1 MNQRIRC
8 AIYTRKST
16 DEGLEQTFNSLDAQ
30 REACEAYIKSQQHE
44 GWQAI
49 ASHYDDG
56 NYSGGN
62 MERPALKQIMADIEA
77 GKVGVVVVYKVDRLT
92 RSLADFAKIVEH
104 FDKYKVSFVSVTQHF
119 NTTTSMGR
127 LTLNVLLSFAQ
138 FEREVTGERIRDKI
152 AASKK
157 KGMWMGGRVPL
168 GYKVLNRKLL
178 ILEQEADTVR
188 TVFREFLRVKS
199 VLRLEEWLRA
209 NNIRTRRGNYFLRGP
224 LYTMLRNPLYLGL
237 IRHKTEIYPGEHA
250 GIIDRVTWDKAQSLL
265 DQNTHGQR
273 RKERST
279 QPSLFTGIIFD
290 ASDNR
295 YSPTH
300 SNKKG
305 CRYRYYTSR
314 AAIHKTEHASSPARI
329 PAPGLENAV
338 TERILNLFNAPSELL
353 AVLKSSLLD
362 EENAPPNGFY
372 TAVVERAAKMVKNWK
387 PRPAPDRDHFL
398 KAVIDRIV
406 VHAEHIEI
414 RLRLAAILHE
424 LLGSDAAG
432 PAIQATGKFLPI
444 ASVSCPFKHMT
455 SGRAL
460 RLVIGQDR
468 LSNDR
473 SRQLILRA
481 IARAHRWYQKI
492 VDGEATCLNDII
504 RREGIDA
511 SHAKKIFPLAFLS
524 PSCTQSILR
533 FNTDLT
539 LKALL
544 ANIPM
549 EWSRQSFPSATACD
563 GRWGSIANFAP
574 VSAQ

>member
-49 ASHYDDG
+49 ATHYDDG

-77 GKVGVVVVYKVDRLT
+77 GKVNVVVVYKVDRLT

-119 NTTTSMGR
+119 NTTSSMGR

-157 KGMWMGGRVPL
+157 KGMWMGGNVPL
-168 GYKVLNRKLL
+168 GYKVVDRKLL
-178 ILEQEADTVR
+178 IEESEAITVR
-188 TVFREFLRVKS
+188 RVFREFLRLGS

-237 IRHKTEIYPGEHA
+237 IRHKTEIHPGEHA
-250 GIIDRVTWDKAQSLL
+250 AIIDRVTWDKAQSLL
-265 DQNTHGQR
+265 DQNIHGQR

-290 ASDNR
+290 AGENR

-300 SNKKG
+300 SNKNG
-305 CRYRYYTSR
+305 CRYRYYTSQ
-314 AAIHKTEHASSPARI
+314 AAIRNTERPDSPARI
-329 PAPGLENAV
+329 PAPGLEKAV
-338 TERILNLFNAPSELL
+338 TERILSLLNAPSELL
-353 AVLKSSLLD
+353 AVLKNNLLD
-362 EENAPPNGFY
+362 DEDAPPSGFY
-372 TAVVERAAKMVKNWK
+372 AAVVERAAKMVRSWK
-387 PRPAPDRDHFL
+387 PRPAPDRCHFL

-406 VHAEHIEI
+406 IQAEHIEI
-414 RLRLAAILHE
+414 RLRLAPILQE
-424 LLGSDAAG
+424 LLGPDPAGQGVQAA
-432 PAIQATGKFLPI
+432 AKFLSI
-444 ASVSCPFKHMT
+444 ASVTCPFKPMH

-460 RLVIGQDR
+460 RLIIGGDR

-481 IARAHRWYQKI
+481 IARSRLWYQRI

-504 RREGIDA
+504 RRDGIDA

-533 FNTDLT
+533 SNADLT

-544 ANIPM
+544 ENIPM
-549 EWSRQSFPSATACD
+549 EWSRQS
-563 GRWGSIANFAP
+563 IP
-574 VSAQ
+574 VPMQTLE

>member
-1 MNQRIRC
+1 MNQRSRC

-49 ASHYDDG
+49 TTHYDDG

-77 GKVGVVVVYKVDRLT
+77 GKVSVLVVYKVDRLT
-92 RSLADFAKIVEH
+92 RSLADFAKMVEH
-104 FDKYKVSFVSVTQHF
+104 FDKYKVSFVSITQHF

-157 KGMWMGGRVPL
+157 KGMWMGGNVPL
-168 GYKVLNRKLL
+168 GYQVVDRKLL
-178 ILEQEADTVR
+178 IQESEAVTVR
-188 TVFREFLRVKS
+188 TVFHEFLQLGS
-199 VLRLEEWLRA
+199 VLRLAEWLRA

-237 IRHKTEIYPGEHA
+237 IRHKTEIYPGDHA
-250 GIIDRVTWDKAQSLL
+250 GIIDRDTWVKAKSLL
-265 DQNTHGQR
+265 DQNIHGQR

-300 SNKKG
+300 SNKNG

-314 AAIHKTEHASSPARI
+314 ATINKTQRPDSPARI
-329 PAPGLENAV
+329 PAPGLEKAV
-338 TERILNLFNAPSELL
+338 TERILSFLSAPSELL
-353 AVLKSSLLD
+353 ASLKNSLVD
-362 EENAPPNGFY
+362 EENAPSSGLY
-372 TAVVERAAKMVKNWK
+372 AAVVERAAKMVKGWK

-406 VHAEHIEI
+406 VQAEHIEI

-424 LLGSDAAG
+424 LLGSDPAG
-432 PAIQATGKFLPI
+432 QGVQTATKFLSI
-444 ASVSCPFKHMT
+444 VSVTCPFKHMN

-460 RLVIGQDR
+460 RLVIDKDR
-468 LSNDR
+468 VSNDR
-473 SRQLILRA
+473 SRQLTLRA
-481 IARAHRWYQKI
+481 IALAHHWYQRI
-492 VDGEATCLNDII
+492 ANGEATCLNDII
-504 RREGIDA
+504 RQDSIDA
-511 SHAKKIFPLAFLS
+511 SYAKKIFPLAFLS
-524 PSCTQSILR
+524 PSCTQSILHT
-533 FNTDLT
+533 NTDFT

-549 EWSRQSFPSATACD
+549 EWSRQNVPPSLH
-563 GRWGSIANFAP
+563 SLE
-574 VSAQ
+574 

>member
-16 DEGLEQTFNSLDAQ
+16 VEGLEQTFNSLDAQ

-62 MERPALKQIMADIEA
+62 MDRPALKQIMADIEA

-92 RSLADFAKIVEH
+92 RSLADFAKMIEL
-104 FDKYKVSFVSVTQHF
+104 FDRYKVSFVSVTQHF

-138 FEREVTGERIRDKI
+138 FEREVTSERIRDKI

-157 KGMWMGGRVPL
+157 KGMWMGGNVSL
-168 GYKVLNRKLL
+168 GYKVVDRKLL
-178 ILEQEADTVR
+178 IQESEAVTVR
-188 TVFREFLRVKS
+188 RVFREFLRLGS

-209 NNIRTRRGNYFLRGP
+209 NDIRTRRGNYFLRGP

-237 IRHKTEIYPGEHA
+237 IRHKTEIYPGEHV
-250 GIIDRVTWDKAQSLL
+250 GVIDRVTWDKAQSLL
-265 DQNTHGQR
+265 NQNTHGQR

-290 ASDNR
+290 VGDNR

-300 SNKKG
+300 SSKNG

-314 AAIHKTEHASSPARI
+314 AVIHKTKRPDSPARI
-329 PAPGLENAV
+329 PAPSLEKAV
-338 TERILNLFNAPSELL
+338 TERILSFLNAPSELL
-353 AVLKSSLLD
+353 AVLKDSLLD
-362 EENAPPNGFY
+362 EENAPSSGFY
-372 TAVVERAAKMVKNWK
+372 PAIVERAAKMVKSWK

-406 VHAEHIEI
+406 VQAEHIEI

-424 LLGSDAAG
+424 LLGPDPAGQGVQAA
-432 PAIQATGKFLPI
+432 AKFLPI
-444 ASVSCPFKHMT
+444 ASVTCPFKHT
-455 SGRAL
+455 DSGRAL
-460 RLVIGQDR
+460 RLVIANDR
-468 LSNDR
+468 VSNDR

-481 IARAHRWYQKI
+481 IALARYWYQRI
-492 VDGEATCLNDII
+492 VDGEAKCLNDII
-504 RREGIDA
+504 RRDGIDA

-524 PSCTQSILR
+524 PSCTQSILGS
-533 FNTDLT
+533 NTDFT

-544 ANIPM
+544 ANIAM
-549 EWSRQSFPSATACD
+549 EWSRQTIPLPLHSLE
-563 GRWGSIANFAP
+563 
-574 VSAQ
+574 

>member
-1 MNQRIRC
+1 MP
-8 AIYTRKST
+8 T
-16 DEGLEQTFNSLDAQ
+16 
-30 REACEAYIKSQQHE
+30 
-44 GWQAI
+44 
-49 ASHYDDG
+49 HYDDG

-92 RSLADFAKIVEH
+92 RSLADFAKMVEH

-157 KGMWMGGRVPL
+157 KGMWMGGNVSL
-168 GYKVLNRKLL
+168 GYKVVDRKLL
-178 ILEQEADTVR
+178 IEESEAITVR
-188 TVFREFLRVKS
+188 RVFREFLRLGS
-199 VLRLEEWLRA
+199 VMRLEEWLRA

-250 GIIDRVTWDKAQSLL
+250 GIIDRVSWDKAQSLL
-265 DQNTHGQR
+265 DQNIHGQR

-290 ASDNR
+290 AGDNR

-300 SNKKG
+300 SNKNG

-314 AAIHKTEHASSPARI
+314 AAIHKTKRPDSPARI
-329 PAPGLENAV
+329 PAPGLEKAV
-338 TERILNLFNAPSELL
+338 TERILSFLNAPSELL
-353 AVLKSSLLD
+353 AVLKNSLLD
-362 EENAPPNGFY
+362 EENAPPSGFY
-372 TAVVERAAKMVKNWK
+372 AAVVERAAKMVKSWK

-406 VHAEHIEI
+406 VQAEHIEI

-424 LLGSDAAG
+424 LLGSDPAGQGVQAA
-432 PAIQATGKFLPI
+432 AKFLPI
-444 ASVSCPFKHMT
+444 ASVTCPFKHID

-460 RLVIGQDR
+460 RLVIANDR
-468 LSNDR
+468 VSNDR

-481 IARAHRWYQKI
+481 IALARHWYQ
-492 VDGEATCLNDII
+492 
-504 RREGIDA
+504 
-511 SHAKKIFPLAFLS
+511 
-524 PSCTQSILR
+524 
-533 FNTDLT
+533 TD
-539 LKALL
+539 
-544 ANIPM
+544 
-549 EWSRQSFPSATACD
+549 R
-563 GRWGSIANFAP
+563 
-574 VSAQ
+574 

>member
-56 NYSGGN
+56 NCSGGN
-62 MERPALKQIMADIEA
+62 MERPALKQVMADIEA
-77 GKVGVVVVYKVDRLT
+77 GKVSVVVVYKVDRLT
-92 RSLADFAKIVEH
+92 RSLADFAKMVEH

-157 KGMWMGGRVPL
+157 KGMWMGGNVSL
-168 GYKVLNRKLL
+168 GYKVVDRKLL
-178 ILEQEADTVR
+178 IQEPEAVTVR
-188 TVFREFLRVKS
+188 RVFHEFLRLGS

-237 IRHKTEIYPGEHA
+237 IRHKTEIHPGEHV
-250 GIIDRVTWDKAQSLL
+250 GIINRDTWDKTKSLL
-265 DQNTHGQR
+265 DQNIHGQR

-290 ASDNR
+290 AGDNR

-300 SNKKG
+300 ANKNG

-314 AAIHKTEHASSPARI
+314 ATINKTERPDSPARI
-329 PAPGLENAV
+329 PAPGLEKAV
-338 TERILNLFNAPSELL
+338 TERILTFLGSPSELL
-353 AVLKSSLLD
+353 AVLNDSLLD
-362 EENAPPNGFY
+362 EENAPPSGFY
-372 TAVVERAAKMVKNWK
+372 SAVVERATKMVKSWK
-387 PRPAPDRDHFL
+387 PRQAPDRSHFL
-398 KAVIDRIV
+398 KAAIDRIV
-406 VHAEHIEI
+406 VQAEHIEI
-414 RLRLAAILHE
+414 RLRLATILNE
-424 LLGSDAAG
+424 LLGPESAGRGVLAA
-432 PAIQATGKFLPI
+432 AKFLPI
-444 ASVSCPFKHMT
+444 ASVTCPFKHLNN
-455 SGRAL
+455 GRAL
-460 RLVIGQDR
+460 RLVIDRDR

-481 IARAHRWYQKI
+481 IARAHHWYQRI
-492 VDGEATCLNDII
+492 ANGAATCLNDII
-504 RREGIDA
+504 RQDGIDP

-533 FNTDLT
+533 INTDFT

-549 EWSRQSFPSATACD
+549 EWNRQTIPLPLHSPE
-563 GRWGSIANFAP
+563 
-574 VSAQ
+574 

>member
-1 MNQRIRC
+1 MRAGKRLPLITMT
-8 AIYTRKST
+8 ATT
-16 DEGLEQTFNSLDAQ
+16 
-30 REACEAYIKSQQHE
+30 
-44 GWQAI
+44 QA
-49 ASHYDDG
+49 ATW
-56 NYSGGN
+56 SG
-62 MERPALKQIMADIEA
+62 PALKQIMADIEA
-77 GKVGVVVVYKVDRLT
+77 GKVNVVVVYKVDRLT

-119 NTTTSMGR
+119 NTTSSMGR

-157 KGMWMGGRVPL
+157 KGMWMGGIVPL
-168 GYKVLNRKLL
+168 GYKVVDRKLL
-178 ILEQEADTVR
+178 IEESEAITVR
-188 TVFREFLRVKS
+188 RVFREFLRLGS

-250 GIIDRVTWDKAQSLL
+250 GIIDRVTWDEAQSLL
-265 DQNTHGQR
+265 DQNIHGKR

-290 ASDNR
+290 AGENR

-300 SNKKG
+300 SNKNG

-314 AAIHKTEHASSPARI
+314 AAIRKTERPDSPARI
-329 PAPGLENAV
+329 PAPGLEKAV
-338 TERILNLFNAPSELL
+338 TERILSFLNAPSELL
-353 AVLKSSLLD
+353 AVLKNNLLD
-362 EENAPPNGFY
+362 DEDAPPSGFY
-372 TAVVERAAKMVKNWK
+372 AAVVERAAKMVKSWK
-387 PRPAPDRDHFL
+387 PRPAPDRCHFL

-406 VHAEHIEI
+406 VQAEHIEI
-414 RLRLAAILHE
+414 RLRLAPILQE
-424 LLGSDAAG
+424 LLGPDPAGQGVQAA
-432 PAIQATGKFLPI
+432 AKFLSI
-444 ASVSCPFKHMT
+444 ASVTCPFKPMH

-460 RLVIGQDR
+460 RLIIGGDR

-481 IARAHRWYQKI
+481 IARSRLWYQRI

-504 RREGIDA
+504 RRDGIDA

-533 FNTDLT
+533 SNADLT

-544 ANIPM
+544 ENIPM
-549 EWSRQSFPSATACD
+549 EWSRQS
-563 GRWGSIANFAP
+563 IP
-574 VSAQ
+574 VPMQTLE

>member
-62 MERPALKQIMADIEA
+62 MERPALKQLMADIEA
-77 GKVGVVVVYKVDRLT
+77 GKVSVVVVYKVDRLT
-92 RSLADFAKIVEH
+92 RSLADFSKIVEH

-157 KGMWMGGRVPL
+157 KGMWMGGNVPL
-168 GYKVLNRKLL
+168 GYKVVHRKLL
-178 ILEQEADTVR
+178 IQDSEAVTVR
-188 TVFREFLRVKS
+188 RVFHEFLRLGS

-209 NNIRTRRGNYFLRGP
+209 NNIRTRGGNYFLRGP

-237 IRHKTEIYPGEHA
+237 IRHKTEIYSGDHA
-250 GIIDRVTWDKAQSLL
+250 GIIDRVTWDKAKSLL
-265 DQNTHGQR
+265 DQNIHGQR

-290 ASDNR
+290 AGDNR

-300 SNKKG
+300 SNKNG

-314 AAIHKTEHASSPARI
+314 ATIHKIRRPDSPARI
-329 PAPGLENAV
+329 PAPSLEKAV
-338 TERILNLFNAPSELL
+338 TERILSVLNAPSELL
-353 AVLKSSLLD
+353 AILKNNVLD
-362 EENAPPNGFY
+362 EESAPPSGFHA
-372 TAVVERAAKMVKNWK
+372 AVVERAAKMVKSWK
-387 PRPAPDRDHFL
+387 PRPAPDRDRFL

-406 VHAEHIEI
+406 VQAEHIEI

-424 LLGSDAAG
+424 LLGSDPAG
-432 PAIQATGKFLPI
+432 PGVQAAAKFLPI
-444 ASVSCPFKHMT
+444 ASVTCPFKHMN

-460 RLVIGQDR
+460 RLVIGKDR

-481 IARAHRWYQKI
+481 IARARHWYQRI
-492 VDGEATCLNDII
+492 ANGEATCLNDII
-504 RREGIDA
+504 RQDGIDA

-533 FNTDLT
+533 FNTDFT
-539 LKALL
+539 LKTLL

-549 EWSRQSFPSATACD
+549 EWSRQSISLPLHSLE
-563 GRWGSIANFAP
+563 
-574 VSAQ
+574 

>member
-16 DEGLEQTFNSLDAQ
+16 DEGLEQTFNSLHAQ

-49 ASHYDDG
+49 ASDYDDG

-62 MERPALKQIMADIEA
+62 MERPALKQIMADIET
-77 GKVGVVVVYKVDRLT
+77 GKVNVVVVYKVDRLT
-92 RSLADFAKIVEH
+92 RSLADFAKIVEQ

-119 NTTTSMGR
+119 NTTSSMGR

-157 KGMWMGGRVPL
+157 KGMWMGGIVPL
-168 GYKVLNRKLL
+168 GYKVVDRKLL
-178 ILEQEADTVR
+178 IQGSEAVTVR
-188 TVFREFLRVKS
+188 KIFGEFLRLGS
-199 VLRLEEWLRA
+199 VLRLEEWLHA
-209 NNIRTRRGNYFLRGP
+209 NDIRTRRGNYFLRGL
-224 LYTMLRNPLYLGL
+224 LYTMLRNPLYLGQ

-250 GIIDRVTWDKAQSLL
+250 AIIDQETWDKTQALL
-265 DQNTHGQR
+265 VENIQGNR
-273 RKERST
+273 RKVRST
-279 QPSLFTGIIFD
+279 QASLFTGIIFD
-290 ASDNR
+290 AGGNR

-300 SNKKG
+300 SNKNG

-314 AAIHKTEHASSPARI
+314 AAIHKGERPDSPARI
-329 PAPGLENAV
+329 PAPGPEKAV
-338 TERILNLFNAPSELL
+338 TERILSFLKAPSELM
-353 AVLKSSLLD
+353 AVLKNNLLD
-362 EENAPPNGFY
+362 EENAPPSGFY
-372 TAVVERAAKMVKNWK
+372 ASVVERAAELVGSWK
-387 PRPAPDRDHFL
+387 PRPAADRDHFL
-398 KAVIDRIV
+398 KALIDRVV

-424 LLGSDAAG
+424 LLGPDPVG
-432 PAIQATGKFLPI
+432 QDIQAAAKFLSI
-444 ASVSCPFKHMT
+444 ASVTCPFKPIQ

-460 RLVIGQDR
+460 RLVVGGDR

-473 SRQLILRA
+473 SRQLTLRA
-481 IARAHRWYQKI
+481 IARARLWYQRI

-504 RREGIDA
+504 RIDGIDA

-524 PSCTQSILR
+524 PSRTQSILR
-533 FNTDLT
+533 SDSDLT

-549 EWSRQSFPSATACD
+549 EWSRQSIRVPMQTLE
-563 GRWGSIANFAP
+563 
-574 VSAQ
+574 

>member
-16 DEGLEQTFNSLDAQ
+16 DEGLDQTFNSLDAQ
-30 REACEAYIKSQQHE
+30 REACEAYIKSQRHE

-77 GKVGVVVVYKVDRLT
+77 GKVNVVVVYKVDRLT

-119 NTTTSMGR
+119 NTTSSMGR

-157 KGMWMGGRVPL
+157 KGMWMGGIVPL
-168 GYKVLNRKLL
+168 GYKVVDRKLV
-178 ILEQEADTVR
+178 ILESEGVTVR
-188 TVFREFLRVKS
+188 KVFGEFLRVGS
-199 VLRLEEWLRA
+199 VLRLEEWLRT
-209 NNIRTRRGNYFLRGP
+209 NDIRTRRGNYFLPGS
-224 LYTMLRNPLYLGL
+224 LYTLLHNPLYLGQ

-250 GIIDRVTWDKAQSLL
+250 AIIDQETWDKAQALL
-265 DQNTHGQR
+265 DENIQGKR

-279 QPSLFTGIIFD
+279 RPSLFTGIIFD
-290 ASDNR
+290 AADNR

-300 SNKKG
+300 SNKNG

-314 AAIHKTEHASSPARI
+314 AAIQKTNRPDSPARI
-329 PAPGLENAV
+329 PAPGLERAV
-338 TERILNLFNAPSELL
+338 TERISSFLNAPSELL
-353 AVLKSSLLD
+353 AVLKNSLLN
-362 EENAPPNGFY
+362 EEDAPPSGFY
-372 TAVVERAAKMVKNWK
+372 ASVVERAAELVGSWK
-387 PRPAPDRDHFL
+387 PRPAADRDHFL
-398 KAVIDRIV
+398 KALIDRVV

-424 LLGSDAAG
+424 LLGPDPAG
-432 PAIQATGKFLPI
+432 QDIQAAAKFLSS
-444 ASVSCPFKHMT
+444 ASVTCPFKPMQ

-460 RLVIGQDR
+460 RLVVGGDR

-473 SRQLILRA
+473 SRQLTLRA
-481 IARAHRWYQKI
+481 IARARLWYQRI

-504 RREGIDA
+504 RIDGIDA

-524 PSCTQSILR
+524 PSCMESILR
-533 FNTDLT
+533 FNTDFT

-549 EWSRQSFPSATACD
+549 EWSRQTLPLSLHSPEQVF
-563 GRWGSIANFAP
+563 RR
-574 VSAQ
+574 

>member
-16 DEGLEQTFNSLDAQ
+16 DEGLERTFNSLDAQ

-62 MERPALKQIMADIEA
+62 MERPALKQLMADIEA
-77 GKVGVVVVYKVDRLT
+77 GKVSVVVVYKVDRLT
-92 RSLADFAKIVEH
+92 RSLADFAKIIEH

-157 KGMWMGGRVPL
+157 KGMWMGGNVPL
-168 GYKVLNRKLL
+168 GYKVVDRKLL
-178 ILEQEADTVR
+178 IEESEAVTVR
-188 TVFREFLRVKS
+188 GVFREFLRLGS

-209 NNIRTRRGNYFLRGP
+209 NDIRTRRGNYFLRGP

-237 IRHKTEIYPGEHA
+237 IRHKAELYPGEHA
-250 GIIDRVTWDKAQSLL
+250 RIIDQVTWDKAQSLL
-265 DQNTHGQR
+265 DQNTHGQW

-290 ASDNR
+290 AGENR

-300 SNKKG
+300 SNKNG

-314 AAIHKTEHASSPARI
+314 AAMHKTERPDSPARI
-329 PAPGLENAV
+329 PAHSLEKAV
-338 TERILNLFNAPSELL
+338 TERILSFLNAPSELL
-353 AVLKSSLLD
+353 AILKNSLLD
-362 EENAPPNGFY
+362 EENALPSGFY
-372 TAVVERAAKMVKNWK
+372 TAVVERAAKMVTSWK
-387 PRPAPDRDHFL
+387 ARPAPDRDHFL
-398 KAVIDRIV
+398 KAVINRIV
-406 VHAEHIEI
+406 LQAEHIEI
-414 RLRLAAILHE
+414 QLRLSVIFQE
-424 LLGSDAAG
+424 LLGPDPAG
-432 PAIQATGKFLPI
+432 QGIQAAAKFLSI
-444 ASVSCPFKHMT
+444 ASVTCPLKPMH
-455 SGRAL
+455 SARAL
-460 RLVIGQDR
+460 RLVIGGDR

-481 IARAHRWYQKI
+481 IARSRLWYQRI

-504 RREGIDA
+504 RRDGIDA

-524 PSCTQSILR
+524 PSCTQTILR
-533 FNTDLT
+533 SSTDFT

-549 EWSRQSFPSATACD
+549 EWSLQSIPMPLQS
-563 GRWGSIANFAP
+563 RE
-574 VSAQ
+574 

>member
-1 MNQRIRC
+1 MNQRFRC

-16 DEGLEQTFNSLDAQ
+16 DEGLDRTFNSLDAQ

-62 MERPALKQIMADIEA
+62 MERPALRQIMADIEA
-77 GKVGVVVVYKVDRLT
+77 GRVGVVVVYKVDRLT
-92 RSLADFAKIVEH
+92 RSLADFAKIIEH

-119 NTTTSMGR
+119 NTTSSMGR

-157 KGMWMGGRVPL
+157 KGMWMGGIVPL
-168 GYKVLNRKLL
+168 GYKVVDRKLL
-178 ILEQEADTVR
+178 IEEPEVVTVR
-188 TVFREFLRVKS
+188 IVFREFLRLGS
-199 VLRLEEWLRA
+199 VRRLSEWLRA

-224 LYTMLRNPLYLGL
+224 LYTMLRNPVYLGL
-237 IRHKTEIYPGEHA
+237 IRHRTEIYPGEHA
-250 GIIDRVTWDKAQSLL
+250 GIIDQISWDKAQSLF

-273 RKERST
+273 RRKRST

-290 ASDNR
+290 AAENR

-300 SNKKG
+300 SSKNG

-314 AAIHKTEHASSPARI
+314 AAIQKTERPDSPARI
-329 PAPGLENAV
+329 PAHSLEKAIS
-338 TERILNLFNAPSELL
+338 ERILSFLNTPSELL
-353 AVLKSSLLD
+353 AVLKNSLLD
-362 EENAPPNGFY
+362 EGNAPPSGFNA
-372 TAVVERAAKMVKNWK
+372 AVVERAARVVRSWK
-387 PRPAPDRDHFL
+387 ARPAPDRDRFL
-398 KAVIDRIV
+398 NVVIDRIV
-406 VHAEHIEI
+406 VQAEDIEI
-414 RLRLAAILHE
+414 RLCLAAILHE
-424 LLGSDAAG
+424 LLGSDPAGQGVQAA
-432 PAIQATGKFLPI
+432 AKFLSI
-444 ASVSCPFKHMT
+444 ASITCPFKRMDR
-455 SGRAL
+455 GRPL
-460 RLVIGQDR
+460 RLVIGKDR

-481 IARAHRWYQKI
+481 IALSRLWYQRI

-504 RREGIDA
+504 RRDGIDA
-511 SHAKKIFPLAFLS
+511 SNAKKIFPLAFLS

-533 FNTDLT
+533 SNADLT

-544 ANIPM
+544 ENIPM
-549 EWSRQSFPSATACD
+549 EWSRQS
-563 GRWGSIANFAP
+563 IP
-574 VSAQ
+574 VPMHSLE

>member
-30 REACEAYIKSQQHE
+30 REACEAYVKSQQHE

-77 GKVGVVVVYKVDRLT
+77 GKVSVVVVYKVDRLT
-92 RSLADFAKIVEH
+92 RSLADFAKMIEL

-138 FEREVTGERIRDKI
+138 FEREVTSERIRDKI

-157 KGMWMGGRVPL
+157 KGMWMGGNVSL
-168 GYKVLNRKLL
+168 GYKVVNRKLL
-178 ILEQEADTVR
+178 IQESEAVTVR
-188 TVFREFLRVKS
+188 RVFREFLRLGS
-199 VLRLEEWLRA
+199 VLCLEEWLRA
-209 NNIRTRRGNYFLRGP
+209 NDIRTRRGNYFLGGP

-237 IRHKTEIYPGEHA
+237 IRHKAAIYPGEHMDV
-250 GIIDRVTWDKAQSLL
+250 IDRVTWDKAQSLL

-290 ASDNR
+290 AGDNR

-300 SNKKG
+300 SSKNG

-314 AAIHKTEHASSPARI
+314 AAIHKTERPDSPARI
-329 PAPGLENAV
+329 PAPGLEKAV
-338 TERILNLFNAPSELL
+338 TERILSLLNAPSQLL
-353 AVLKSSLLD
+353 AVLKDSLLD

-372 TAVVERAAKMVKNWK
+372 TAIVERAAKMVKSWK
-387 PRPAPDRDHFL
+387 PRPAPDREHFL

-406 VHAEHIEI
+406 VQAEHIEI
-414 RLRLAAILHE
+414 RLRLAAILQE
-424 LLGSDAAG
+424 LLGSDPAGQGVQAA
-432 PAIQATGKFLPI
+432 AKFLPI
-444 ASVSCPFKHMT
+444 ASVTCPFKHMA

-460 RLVIGQDR
+460 RLVIGKDR

-481 IARAHRWYQKI
+481 IARSRLWYLRI

-504 RREGIDA
+504 RRDGIDA
-511 SHAKKIFPLAFLS
+511 SNAKKIFPLAFLS

-533 FNTDLT
+533 SNADLT

-544 ANIPM
+544 ENIPM
-549 EWSRQSFPSATACD
+549 EWSRQS
-563 GRWGSIANFAP
+563 IP
-574 VSAQ
+574 VPMHSLE

>member
-30 REACEAYIKSQQHE
+30 REACEAYVKSQQHE

-178 ILEQEADTVR
+178 IIEQEADTVR

-199 VLRLEEWLRA
+199 VLRLEELLRA
-209 NNIRTRRGNYFLRGP
+209 NNIRTRRGNYFRRGP
-224 LYTMLRNPLYLGL
+224 LYTMLRNQLYLGL
-237 IRHKTEIYPGEHA
+237 IRHKTEIYPGEHE
-250 GIIDRVTWDKAQSLL
+250 GVIDRVTWDKAQSLL

-300 SNKKG
+300 SNKNG

-314 AAIHKTEHASSPARI
+314 AAIHKTERANSPARI
-329 PAPGLENAV
+329 PAPGLEKAV
-338 TERILNLFNAPSELL
+338 TDRILNLFSAPSELL
-353 AVLKSSLLD
+353 AVLKSNLLD

-372 TAVVERAAKMVKNWK
+372 TAVVERAAKMVKSWK
-387 PRPAPDRDHFL
+387 PRPTPDRHQFL

-406 VHAEHIEI
+406 VQAEHIEI

-424 LLGSDAAG
+424 LLGSDPAGQGVQAA
-432 PAIQATGKFLPI
+432 AKFLPI
-444 ASVSCPFKHMT
+444 ASVSCPFKHMN

-460 RLVIGQDR
+460 RLVIGKDR

-481 IARAHRWYQKI
+481 IARAHRWHQEI
-492 VDGEATCLNDII
+492 INGEATCLNDII
-504 RREGIDA
+504 RRDGIDA

-524 PSCTQSILR
+524 PACMQTILR

-549 EWSRQSFPSATACD
+549 EWSRQSIPRPLHS
-563 GRWGSIANFAP
+563 
-574 VSAQ
+574 VE

>member
-16 DEGLEQTFNSLDAQ
+16 DEGLEQTFNSLHAQ
-30 REACEAYIKSQQHE
+30 REACEAYIKSQHHE

-62 MERPALKQIMADIEA
+62 MERPALKQIMADIET
-77 GKVGVVVVYKVDRLT
+77 GKVNVVVVYKVDRLT
-92 RSLADFAKIVEH
+92 RSLADFAKIVEQ

-119 NTTTSMGR
+119 NTTSSMGR

-157 KGMWMGGRVPL
+157 KGMWMGGIVPL
-168 GYKVLNRKLL
+168 GYKVVDRKLL
-178 ILEQEADTVR
+178 IQESEAVTVR
-188 TVFREFLRVKS
+188 KIFGEFLRLGS
-199 VLRLEEWLRA
+199 VLRLEEWLHA
-209 NNIRTRRGNYFLRGP
+209 NDIRTRRGNYFLRGL
-224 LYTMLRNPLYLGL
+224 LYTMLRNPLYLGQ

-250 GIIDRVTWDKAQSLL
+250 AIIDQETWDKTQALL
-265 DQNTHGQR
+265 VENIQGNR
-273 RKERST
+273 RKVRST
-279 QPSLFTGIIFD
+279 QASLFTGIIFD
-290 ASDNR
+290 AGGNR

-300 SNKKG
+300 SNKNG

-314 AAIHKTEHASSPARI
+314 AAIHKGERPDSPARI
-329 PAPGLENAV
+329 PAPGPEKAV
-338 TERILNLFNAPSELL
+338 TERILSFLKAPSELM
-353 AVLKSSLLD
+353 AVLKNNLLD
-362 EENAPPNGFY
+362 EENAPPSGFY
-372 TAVVERAAKMVKNWK
+372 ASVVERAAELVGSWK
-387 PRPAPDRDHFL
+387 PRPAADRDHFL
-398 KAVIDRIV
+398 KALIDRVV

-424 LLGSDAAG
+424 LLGPDPVG
-432 PAIQATGKFLPI
+432 QDIQAAAKFLSI
-444 ASVSCPFKHMT
+444 ASVTCPFKPIQ

-460 RLVIGQDR
+460 RLVVGGDR

-473 SRQLILRA
+473 SRQLTLRA
-481 IARAHRWYQKI
+481 IARARLWYQRI

-504 RREGIDA
+504 RIDGIDA

-524 PSCTQSILR
+524 PSRTQSILR
-533 FNTDLT
+533 SDSDLT

-549 EWSRQSFPSATACD
+549 EWSRQSIRVPMQTLE
-563 GRWGSIANFAP
+563 
-574 VSAQ
+574 

>member
-62 MERPALKQIMADIEA
+62 MERPALKQMMVDIEA

-92 RSLADFAKIVEH
+92 RSLADFAKMVEH
-104 FDKYKVSFVSVTQHF
+104 FDKYKVSFVSITQHF

-157 KGMWMGGRVPL
+157 KGMWMGGNVPL
-168 GYKVLNRKLL
+168 GYRVVDRRLL
-178 ILEQEADTVR
+178 IQESEAVTVR
-188 TVFREFLRVKS
+188 IVFREFLRLGS

-237 IRHKTEIYPGEHA
+237 IRHKTEIYPGDHA
-250 GIIDRVTWDKAQSLL
+250 GIIDQITWDKAQSVL
-265 DQNTHGQR
+265 DQNINGKR
-273 RKERST
+273 RKESST
-279 QPSLFTGIIFD
+279 QPSLFTGIVFD
-290 ASDNR
+290 AGNNR

-300 SNKKG
+300 SNKNG

-314 AAIHKTEHASSPARI
+314 AAIDKTERPDSPARI
-329 PAPGLENAV
+329 PAPALEKAV
-338 TERILNLFNAPSELL
+338 TDRILGFLSAPSELL
-353 AVLKSSLLD
+353 AVLTNSLLD
-362 EENAPPNGFY
+362 EENAPSSGFY
-372 TAVVERAAKMVKNWK
+372 AAVVERAAKMVKDWK
-387 PRPAPDRDHFL
+387 PRPAPDRDQFL

-406 VHAEHIEI
+406 VQADHIEI
-414 RLRLAAILHE
+414 RLHLTAILHE
-424 LLGSDAAG
+424 LLGSDPAG
-432 PAIQATGKFLPI
+432 QGVQAVAKFLPI
-444 ASVSCPFKHMT
+444 ASVKCPFRHMNG
-455 SGRAL
+455 GRAL
-460 RLVIGQDR
+460 RLVIDKDR

-481 IARAHRWYQKI
+481 IARAQNWYQRI
-492 VDGEATCLNDII
+492 ANGEATCLNDII
-504 RREGIDA
+504 RQDGIDA

-533 FNTDLT
+533 FNTDFT

-549 EWSRQSFPSATACD
+549 EWSRQSIPPPLHSME
-563 GRWGSIANFAP
+563 
-574 VSAQ
+574 

>member
-49 ASHYDDG
+49 ATHYDDG

-62 MERPALKQIMADIEA
+62 MERPAIKQIMADIVA
-77 GKVGVVVVYKVDRLT
+77 GKVNVVVVYKVDRLT

-119 NTTTSMGR
+119 NTASSMGR

-157 KGMWMGGRVPL
+157 KGMWMGGIVPL
-168 GYKVLNRKLL
+168 GYKVVDRKLL
-178 ILEQEADTVR
+178 IEESEAVTVR
-188 TVFREFLRVKS
+188 RIFREFLRIGS
-199 VLRLEEWLRA
+199 VLRLEEWLHA
-209 NNIRTRRGNYFLRGP
+209 NNLRTRRGNYFVRGP

-237 IRHKTEIYPGEHA
+237 IRHKSEIYPGEHA
-250 GIIDRVTWDKAQSLL
+250 GIIDRVTWDEARSLL
-265 DQNTHGQR
+265 DQNTRGQR
-273 RKERST
+273 RKQRST

-290 ASDNR
+290 AGENR

-300 SNKKG
+300 SNKNG

-314 AAIHKTEHASSPARI
+314 AAIHKTECPDSPPRL
-329 PAPGLENAV
+329 PAPGVEKAV
-338 TERILNLFNAPSELL
+338 TERILSFFNAPNELL
-353 AVLKSSLLD
+353 VILKNNLLD
-362 EENAPPNGFY
+362 DEDAPPRGFY
-372 TAVVERAAKMVKNWK
+372 AAVVERAGKMVKGWK
-387 PRPAPDRDHFL
+387 TRPAPDRNHFL
-398 KAVIDRIV
+398 KSVIDRIV
-406 VHAEHIEI
+406 VQPENIEI
-414 RLRLAAILHE
+414 RLRLAVIFQE
-424 LLGSDAAG
+424 LFGPDPGGHRVQAA
-432 PAIQATGKFLPI
+432 AKFLSI
-444 ASVSCPFKHMT
+444 ASVTCPFKPMQG
-455 SGRAL
+455 GRAL
-460 RLVIGQDR
+460 RLVIGGDR

-481 IARAHRWYQKI
+481 IARARLWYQRI

-504 RREGIDA
+504 RIDGIDP

-524 PSCTQSILR
+524 PSCTQAILGS
-533 FNTDLT
+533 NADLT

-544 ANIPM
+544 ENIPM
-549 EWSRQSFPSATACD
+549 EWSRQN
-563 GRWGSIANFAP
+563 IP
-574 VSAQ
+574 VPMQTPE

>member
-30 REACEAYIKSQQHE
+30 RESCDAYIKSQQHE

-49 ASHYDDG
+49 ATHYDDG

-62 MERPALKQIMADIEA
+62 MERPGLKQIMADIEA
-77 GKVGVVVVYKVDRLT
+77 GKVGVLLVYKVDRLT

-119 NTTTSMGR
+119 NTTSSMGR

-157 KGMWMGGRVPL
+157 KGMWMGGSVPL
-168 GYKVLNRKLL
+168 GYKVVDRKLL
-178 ILEQEADTVR
+178 IEESEAVTVR
-188 TVFREFLRVKS
+188 TVFREFLRLES
-199 VLRLEEWLRA
+199 VLRLVEWLRA
-209 NNIRTRRGNYFLRGP
+209 NKIRTRRGNYFLRGP

-237 IRHKTEIYPGEHA
+237 IRHKTEVHPGEHA
-250 GIIDRVTWDKAQSLL
+250 GIVDQKAWDNAQVLL
-265 DQNTHGQR
+265 DKNIQGQR
-273 RKERST
+273 RKKRLT
-279 QPSLFTGIIFD
+279 QSSLFIGIIFD
-290 ASDNR
+290 AGENR

-300 SNKKG
+300 SNKNG

-314 AAIHKTEHASSPARI
+314 AAIHKTERPDSPARI
-329 PAPGLENAV
+329 PAPGLEKAV
-338 TERILNLFNAPSELL
+338 TERILSLLNAPSELL
-353 AVLKSSLLD
+353 EVLKNNLLD
-362 EENAPPNGFY
+362 DEVAPPSGFY
-372 TAVVERAAKMVKNWK
+372 AAVVEQATKMVKGWK
-387 PRPAPDRDHFL
+387 ARPALDRGHFL

-406 VHAEHIEI
+406 VQPEHIEI
-414 RLRLAAILHE
+414 QLRLAVIFQE
-424 LLGSDAAG
+424 LLGPDPAGQSVQAA
-432 PAIQATGKFLPI
+432 AKFLSI
-444 ASVSCPFKHMT
+444 VSVTCPFKPT
-455 SGRAL
+455 YSGRAL
-460 RLVIGQDR
+460 RLVIGGDR

-473 SRQLILRA
+473 SRQFILRA
-481 IARAHRWYQKI
+481 IACSHLWYQRI
-492 VDGEATCLNDII
+492 IDGEATCLNDII
-504 RREGIDA
+504 RRDGIDA

-533 FNTDLT
+533 FNADMT

-544 ANIPM
+544 ENIPM
-549 EWSRQSFPSATACD
+549 EWSRQSIPLPMHSL
-563 GRWGSIANFAP
+563 G
-574 VSAQ
+574 